1 MAGFLCETWEVV
13 LAFWASSPA
22 RGHRSL
28 TNVLAALTGSLG
40 HWVATRPGSSLV
52 LFRVYAHF
60 HLFGS
65 APPSLYGAPGCAL
78 PSHLAPHIPRYRAGH
93 LAGAQCLS
101 KRTLSWSK
109 PGCPYLNY
117 FICNRRLLKVFWKL
131 WTPFP
136 WKMHRLTCLKCACI
150 SGCGSWR
157 PIGGPKSWPL
167 ASHAAQPKRHGWYS
181 GCPLCAWHTLS
192 ASFLLSITK
201 GEVLL
206 FSPFSEGGNW
216 GFSGAGEVK

>member
-52 LFRVYAHF
+52 LFRVCAHF

-65 APPSLYGAPGCAL
+65 APPSLYWAPGCAL
-78 PSHLAPHIPRYRAGH
+78 PSHLAPCIPRYRAGH

-167 ASHAAQPKRHGWYS
+167 ASHAWVVLWVPTVCLA
-181 GCPLCAWHTLS
+181 HTECFIS
-192 ASFLLSITK
+192 PQHHQGGGSIILPILWRRKLRLFWGK
-201 GEVLL
+201 G
-206 FSPFSEGGNW
+206 G
-216 GFSGAGEVK
+216 